1 MSEGINMN
9 NVHAKLSEVL
19 EETKIVDPYAG
30 IAEDIAEVTGENP
43 EVVQNML
50 NEDEEAVTPEH
61 PGSLN

>member
-9 NVHAKLSEVL
+9 NVHAKLSGAPKEN
-19 EETKIVDPYAG
+19 EIVDPYAG

-50 NEDEEAVTPEH
+50 NEDEESVTPEH